1 MLYGAVDAKPSKD
14 MHHIHS
20 ISSSPD
26 LRMNRSN
33 WLAVCGPCHE
43 AIEGRELEGMQVK
56 KWSVRAYSEALEGP
70 SSISGGGRNV

>member
-20 ISSSPD
+20 INSAPH
-26 LRMNRSN
+26 LRMDRSN

-43 AIEGRELEGMQVK
+43 AIEGRELEGMEVK
-56 KWSVRAYSEALEGP
+56 AWSLRAYSKALEGP
-70 SSISGGGRNV
+70 GSISGGIRNV